1 MFLQPSKKLFYSSA
15 VLIVLAITAVVIYP
29 SDPIDYNTEVKPILN
44 KKCITC
50 HGGVKQEAGFSLL
63 FEEEAFA
70 PTKSGKPAIIKFKPE
85 ESELIRR
92 LHLTDP
98 EERMPYKHDPLTK
111 EEIKL
116 NKKKAKLLIT
126 LSAGSKIT
134 DNINLL
140 LLSALVAMKNTF
152 ETVTLIVGK
161 MGCITKELLE
171 FESKSDFKLNIYK
184 QN

>member
-1 MFLQPSKKLFYSSA
+1 MFLKPSKKLFYSSA

-92 LHLTDP
+92 LTRD
-98 EERMPYKHDPLTK
+98 EETS
-111 EEIKL
+111 
-116 NKKKAKLLIT
+116 NF
-126 LSAGSKIT
+126 
-134 DNINLL
+134 
-140 LLSALVAMKNTF
+140 TF
-152 ETVTLIVGK
+152 ECLIGSDGLLKRSARDDSDWSQQGGK
-161 MGCITKELLE
+161 DLLDSIVVSRPAHQSTFLGNNGE
-171 FESKSDFKLNIYK
+171 TAAD
-184 QN
+184 

>member
-70 PTKSGKPAIIKFKPE
+70 PTKSGKPAIIKYKPE

-98 EERMPYKHDPLTK
+98 EERMPYKHNPLSK
-111 EEIKL
+111 EEIKIL
-116 NKKKAKLLIT
+116 TTWIKEGAKW
-126 LSAGSKIT
+126 GSHWAYQKVKEPEVPSIN
-134 DNINLL
+134 DNWVNNNID
-140 LLSALVAMKNTF
+140 KY
-152 ETVTLIVGK
+152 I
-161 MGCITKELLE
+161 LE
-171 FESKSDFKLNIYK
+171 KLES
-184 QN
+184 

>member
-1 MFLQPSKKLFYSSA
+1 MFLKPSKKLFYSSA

-50 HGGVKQEAGFSLL
+50 HGGVKQEGGFSLL

-98 EERMPYKHDPLTK
+98 EDRMPYKHDPLSK
-111 EEIKL
+111 EEIKIIKE
-116 NKKKAKLLIT
+116 NYIFYNQENFRNTREYKDAKLLY
-126 LSAGSKIT
+126 
-134 DNINLL
+134 
-140 LLSALVAMKNTF
+140 
-152 ETVTLIVGK
+152 E
-161 MGCITKELLE
+161 GCINYHKVKNIPFDFELIE
-171 FESKSDFKLNIYK
+171 
-184 QN
+184 